1 MPRQGG
7 LTTAFFEV
15 WEYTCLTDSKEEE
28 RLSIGLLSVTVLKFL
43 VEVLLLSAAGHLCK
57 DKSGWFRI
65 LSAAA
70 VSAVYCGACLCVRVA
85 FLRAPV
91 YRIGI
96 LALTVWLAF
105 GFGIQLL
112 YKSSVYLLLNAAIG
126 GFSFSLDLLALLAGA
141 ICICIV
147 CMFTSVENE
156 VGVCV
161 PVELC
166 YGNKKLALTAL
177 RDTGNTLKDPLTGR
191 SVLIIGADSA
201 EKLTGLSVQQL
212 KDPAGTLC
220 AKVIPG
226 LRLVP
231 YKTIGD
237 GGGMLLALMLKN
249 VKIGSWTGN
258 SMVAFAPEKLGNGY
272 QALTGGK
279 I

>member
-1 MPRQGG
+1 MS
-7 LTTAFFEV
+7 V
-15 WEYTCLTDSKEEE
+15 
-28 RLSIGLLSVTVLKFL
+28 GLLSVLVLKFI

-57 DKSGWFRI
+57 VKSDWFRI

-70 VSAVYCGACLCVRVA
+70 VSAVYCAACLSAGAA
-85 FLRAPV
+85 FLRTPV
-91 YRIGI
+91 CRIGI

-105 GFGIQLL
+105 GFGVQLL

-126 GFSFSLDLLALLAGA
+126 GFSFTLDLLTLLAGA
-141 ICICIV
+141 VCICIV
-147 CMFTSVENE
+147 CVFTSAGNE
-156 VGVCV
+156 AGGCV
-161 PVELC
+161 PVELR

-220 AKVIPG
+220 NSAIPG

-249 VKIGSWTGN
+249 VRIGSWTGN
-258 SMVAFAPEKLGNGY
+258 SLVAFAPETLGNGY